1 MNKLLDQLKEA
12 EALED
17 EGLVNLIKKQIS
29 YINHEHVPPETVH
42 FRIHPDYFK
51 VAKASPPDP
60 KPRQLSKVEFDL
72 LPKGSK
78 RKALIDE
85 FKKKD

>member
-1 MNKLLDQLKEA
+1 MNILLEQLKAA

-17 EGLVNLIKKQIS
+17 EGLVNLIKRQIA
-29 YINHEHVPPETVH
+29 YINYDHVPPETVH
-42 FRIHPDYFK
+42 FRIHPDYYK
-51 VAKASPPDP
+51 VVKSEPRAKPEPI
-60 KPRQLSKVEFDL
+60 SKVEFDL

-78 RKALIDE
+78 RKALLNE